1 MSFLTREGKEA
12 KTATKCLRKKTHGGH
27 ALLVLRWTDE
37 LENPEIQ
44 VTQGST
50 DRDAI
55 SDYQGKGYHMLSE
68 RTKEPSEKL
77 ASIHILYLNQKKFK
91 TNQNLAGDKESMK
104 VVNENENYFKNNV
117 RGKVLS
123 TV

>member
-1 MSFLTREGKEA
+1 METPFQIIRGRVS
-12 KTATKCLRKKTHGGH
+12 
-27 ALLVLRWTDE
+27 
-37 LENPEIQ
+37 
-44 VTQGST
+44 
-50 DRDAI
+50 
-55 SDYQGKGYHMLSE
+55 HMLSE

-117 RGKVLS
+117 RGQVLS